1 MATTKDEPRGQ
12 QNGRTMGQTLD
23 LSSTNLTEFAI
34 SKKELNTCSTL
45 ILDYN
50 ALSVLSEDV
59 GEVLQSL
66 SALSLTGNQLKELP
80 SSFGKLWNLK
90 ELSLSENILTSLPKS
105 LEGLCSL
112 TVLKLVGNKL
122 KELSEDFGTLKS
134 LRRLELDENE
144 LTTLPGSF
152 GLLENLEILEAADN
166 SLEALPANFGGLRH
180 LEVLNL
186 SNNRLATLPRSFG
199 SLPSLRR
206 VDLSSNKLEE
216 LMDYFDSCHCLEKLF
231 LTGNRLSTLP
241 DWIGK
246 LPKLQEISLR
256 DNQLAAKPLPEAF
269 GESSREGLMY
279 LDMSGNFVMEL
290 PSTLGLL
297 THLDFLH
304 LGSVI
309 GELERRNFQNG
320 NWIERLPDNFGNLTL
335 LRELRAEE
343 NQLSCLPENFGD
355 LVSLEFLDLG
365 QNLLR
370 RLPDSFSK
378 LKNLRVCL
386 LSKNNIELLPD
397 NFGHL
402 DGLLDLRLD
411 CNRLTKLPDSFT
423 RLTNL
428 ETLDLFDNHLIE
440 LPEVLKYLHKLQRL
454 DLDENDFDMPAL
466 AVPNYTKPNRYP
478 SAGKSVTSKN
488 WRTKIRPDELVGS
501 HLATEAEESEG
512 GDSTSKQSRHIN
524 WTSVLAQAVQK
535 GQSMWQSHEGASTRE
550 SSGRSSPSDECS
562 LQRSYGARCT
572 FSYNDEDN
580 LSNLNDDDED
590 LLANSPDD
598 RQSDS
603 THAHPSQEVTE
614 APEENWD
621 DELEHISCYGYDR
634 VYKHPVNDLHEP
646 MGLEPNFA
654 FTPSDEHVMNL
665 PCPCINFDTEE
676 GQFEDADD

>member
-454 DLDENDFDMPAL
+454 DLDE
-466 AVPNYTKPNRYP
+466 
-478 SAGKSVTSKN
+478 
-488 WRTKIRPDELVGS
+488 
-501 HLATEAEESEG
+501 AEESEG